1 MVEFHQS
8 DLQEYPGRRKGLTLP
23 TTTLSKTTQPTW
35 QDTIQ
40 TKLLW

>member
-8 DLQEYPGRRKGLTLP
+8 DLQEYPGRRKGLTL
-23 TTTLSKTTQPTW
+23 TAKTVPKATQPAW
-35 QDTIQ
+35 QDTIE